1 MFISGEITYG
11 GRVTD
16 FWDQRCL
23 RTILRRFFSPETLTP
38 NYKYSPSGVYYCPE
52 EKFLQKYRDYIEE
65 LPINDNPEI
74 FGMNSNANI
83 TFQVREAFQP
93 STQFLDSF
101 TYFST
106 VLDTRIELSRQYNH
120 RYSASRLFGRRC

>member
-1 MFISGEITYG
+1 MFKGEITYG

-23 RTILRRFFSPETLTP
+23 RTILRRFFSPDTLASG
-38 NYKYSPSGVYYCPE
+38 YKYSPSGIYYCPE
-52 EKFLQKYRDYIEE
+52 RQFLQQYRDYIEE

-83 TFQVREAFQP
+83 TFQVRKKILRIFFY
-93 STQFLDSF
+93 SLIHFK
-101 TYFST
+101 
-106 VLDTRIELSRQYNH
+106 DTRIELSSKYN
-120 RYSASRLFGRRC
+120 Y